1 MENDTMKQITD
12 RLEQLEARA
21 PQVELP
27 PSLVALMDKVEVINL
42 KRLGITQADY
52 DAMTF
57 DSSAERI
64 EFLAS

>member
-1 MENDTMKQITD
+1 MKQITD
-12 RLEQLEARA
+12 RLEKLEARA
-21 PQVELP
+21 PRFELP